1 LRAWAVGDGQG
12 GSLGDRV
19 GHVVLDD
26 GGGSRALTMSL
37 ALSCRLDSQIL
48 TIGGVLADSLSCRDP
63 DRRNPGAVRWRSRGP
78 SGGRRWR
85 WGPNWLADGAGAV

>member
-1 LRAWAVGDGQG
+1 MCAWAVGDSQG
-12 GSLGDRV
+12 RSLGDRV

-37 ALSCRLDSQIL
+37 ALPCTSNSQIL

-63 DRRNPGAVRWRSRGP
+63 DRRYPGAIRWRSRGP
-78 SGGRRWR
+78 SGG
-85 WGPNWLADGAGAV
+85 WL